1 MDLSAGLRRRILPP
15 RHGAKRLA
23 PANDSGYR
31 EDPLDSLPARIVGP
45 WTRRKHHYL
54 GRYADIF
61 SVGMKKWDR
70 RTYVDLFAGPGRC
83 FEKPSDQFYDGSPLI
98 ALGQNFTDHVFVE
111 LDPTNAQTLRQRC
124 ARRSSKLVTVFDGD
138 CNSRVDQVV
147 KAMPANGLALAFID
161 PTNWQIR
168 FSTIQR
174 LTADRKVDLLVS
186 FFAGMMK
193 RVVQYDQPEL
203 DAFFGTG
210 AWRDRRY
217 MGPDGLPTLSGLL
230 AAYREQLLT
239 LGFLDQ
245 PSVREI
251 EVKNSRNATM
261 YLLAFFSKNK
271 MGYRFW
277 DEITTEDEKG
287 QLAIKW

>member
-1 MDLSAGLRRRILPP
+1 
-15 RHGAKRLA
+15 
-23 PANDSGYR
+23 
-31 EDPLDSLPARIVGP
+31 
-45 WTRRKHHYL
+45 
-54 GRYADIF
+54 
-61 SVGMKKWDR
+61 
-70 RTYVDLFAGPGRC
+70 
-83 FEKPSDQFYDGSPLI
+83 
-98 ALGQNFTDHVFVE
+98 
-111 LDPTNAQTLRQRC
+111 
-124 ARRSSKLVTVFDGD
+124 
-138 CNSRVDQVV
+138 
-147 KAMPANGLALAFID
+147 MPANGLALAFID